1 MSPSGEEQKAAMS
14 PEAPPRVSR
23 LRAAL
28 LVVCGLVVVGALVGV
43 LWVWLAPG
51 VRGVVALTRSGQ
63 RVHVFLGNE
72 ADHFFTAA
80 FVFVGLLSV
89 VAAVAAVLV
98 WQWRTHRGPVLAGA
112 LAVGAAAGA
121 AAAAGTGTAIAHT
134 RYGSVDIA
142 AAPIS
147 PEHRVHYVVEATSV
161 FFGHSPLLI
170 AATVL
175 FPAAVAT
182 LVYALIAV
190 SAARDDL
197 GAWPPEPGPPL
208 PLPLPTTPA
217 PVVSYGQAGG

>member
-1 MSPSGEEQKAAMS
+1 
-14 PEAPPRVSR
+14 
-23 LRAAL
+23 
-28 LVVCGLVVVGALVGV
+28 
-43 LWVWLAPG
+43 
-51 VRGVVALTRSGQ
+51 
-63 RVHVFLGNE
+63 VHVFLGNE

-121 AAAAGTGTAIAHT
+121 AAAAGTGTAIAHA

-147 PEHRVHYVVEATSV
+147 PEHRVYYVVEATSV